1 VTSVFLMLCVSSQVS
16 SVVTLIVLAY
26 PSCSFTSESMD
37 PESTMVYAYY
47 DEGSSSPTFLYPKY
61 ALKEEKC

>member
-1 VTSVFLMLCVSSQVS
+1 
-16 SVVTLIVLAY
+16 
-26 PSCSFTSESMD
+26 MD